1 MGINFEMTVKK
12 DLSVEILN
20 AKGQKV
26 FAQNVP
32 GFIGKYDQ
40 VVDLSNASA
49 DFYVLKIQHNSK
61 TYLQKII
68 IEK

>member
-1 MGINFEMTVKK
+1 
-12 DLSVEILN
+12 
-20 AKGQKV
+20 
-26 FAQNVP
+26 
-32 GFIGKYDQ
+32 
-40 VVDLSNASA
+40 LSNASA